1 MRKPIDNQHPSGST
15 SAAGRTLAPNA
26 RHLTALNNFPCLRIR
41 SLPPSP
47 RANAQRPPTEAA
59 LRCNTRS
66 CRFLGSAGTAPNRKS
81 RTRNNRQ
88 REALAGFR
96 SPCSHRRTGRRRW
109 ASFQRPGAG
118 RPGKSGRFKLH
129 RPSQQNFSNEAEAP
143 LAENTKMATACRRRR
158 NHSRARTL
166 SIPDKWSLA
175 SHPILSFRRR
185 AYRRPVP
192 DPPERWTRRAW
203 PVQLKRLQLNFS
215 TRSVYPLLG
224 GAALS

>member
-118 RPGKSGRFKLH
+118 RPGKSG
-129 RPSQQNFSNEAEAP
+129 SIQVASP
-143 LAENTKMATACRRRR
+143 LSPKFFERSGSAACRKYEDGHCMPTPPQSQPRKDSQHPRQMVF
-158 NHSRARTL
+158 SF
-166 SIPDKWSLA
+166 A
-175 SHPILSFRRR
+175 SNF
-185 AYRRPVP
+185 
-192 DPPERWTRRAW
+192 E
-203 PVQLKRLQLNFS
+203 FS
-215 TRSVYPLLG
+215 TASISTTCP
-224 GAALS
+224 